1 MSEAAVTRSE
11 LKDELGALE
20 IRLREDAERRDAR
33 LHKDA
38 ERRDALLREVA
49 ERRDARMLDH
59 VERIRLGLSE
69 QNEKTETT
77 LLKEFRKWAIS
88 FESRFKANDALV
100 VGFNE
105 RLISLEERLSDLE
118 RK

>member
-69 QNEKTETT
+69 QNEKNFASGRSASSHDSRRMTPW
-77 LLKEFRKWAIS
+77 LSVSMSVSSRWKNGSAILNGS
-88 FESRFKANDALV
+88 KAEIV
-100 VGFNE
+100 
-105 RLISLEERLSDLE
+105 
-118 RK
+118 